1 MVVMAWSGWLLWVSE
16 RQRSP
21 SEAQP
26 VTADIREVRPEE
38 RQAGARPERDPDGPV
53 LECATGRQ
61 LARLRDGA
69 VRERW
74 W

>member
-53 LECATGRQ
+53 L
-61 LARLRDGA
+61 
-69 VRERW
+69 
-74 W
+74 